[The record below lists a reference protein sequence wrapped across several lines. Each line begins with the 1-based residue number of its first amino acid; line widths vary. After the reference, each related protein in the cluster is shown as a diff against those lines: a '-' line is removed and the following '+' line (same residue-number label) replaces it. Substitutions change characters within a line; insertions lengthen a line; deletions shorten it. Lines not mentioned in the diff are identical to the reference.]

1 MTKAEARVAVATAI
15 LTGFGFVEDGVTDKT
30 TVRVHSHEAPILG
43 GIGGELRTFGG
54 RSRYRLSARTS
65 GLLMDVHATIGP
77 RTVNL
82 YVLKREGIEFLANYP
97 TADLTREDI
106 EAVLR

>member
-1 MTKAEARVAVATAI
+1 VTKAEAHVAAATAI
-15 LTGFGFVEDGVTDKT
+15 LTSLGFVEDGVTDKT
-30 TVRVHSHEAPILG
+30 TVRVHSLKAPIIS

-54 RSRYRLSARTS
+54 RSRYRLSARMS
-65 GLLMDVHATIGP
+65 GLSTDVHATIGP

-82 YVLKREGIEFLANYP
+82 YVLRREGIEFLANYQ
-97 TADLTREDI
+97 TADLTREDV